1 MSTRADPEDMG
12 SSVPEVA
19 QHSVSRYDCVT
30 QLAHWTTLLILIAT
44 FATVWLIRYADTRE
58 QVDQL
63 VQLHRSL
70 GLTVLCVTAF
80 RLMWRRA
87 ARVPPLPEDTPWVQR
102 VAARTN
108 EYALYALLLAQPVL
122 GFLHSNAR
130 GAAVVVYA
138 LGTIPPLLAPDRV
151 LAGQLLMAH
160 DSVAKL
166 LLGLIALHVVAALFH
181 HFVRRDDVLSTMLP
195 RHGPSP
201 TDTTI
206 SRTL

>member
-63 VQLHRSL
+63 VRLHRSL

-80 RLMWRRA
+80 RL
-87 ARVPPLPEDTPWVQR
+87 E
-102 VAARTN
+102 
-108 EYALYALLLAQPVL
+108 
-122 GFLHSNAR
+122 
-130 GAAVVVYA
+130 
-138 LGTIPPLLAPDRV
+138 
-151 LAGQLLMAH
+151 
-160 DSVAKL
+160 
-166 LLGLIALHVVAALFH
+166 
-181 HFVRRDDVLSTMLP
+181 
-195 RHGPSP
+195 
-201 TDTTI
+201 
-206 SRTL
+206 